1 MTITKENKANLERV
15 QTLSR
20 KHKKALKRQTKARFR
35 RAGRKEANDF

>member
-15 QTLSR
+15 NTLSR

-35 RAGRKEANDF
+35 RAGKKQASDF